1 MKKTIAVIGSA
12 AALSFAGA
20 GLAAAQDVATDDQ
33 AQTPE
38 TTEVDTTA
46 GETAGSDAADD
57 VTGDDATE
65 DGATDD
71 VDTPEEVSEI
81 AQQLCGSIS
90 AYDFLGS
97 AEGIVPGLSGEECE
111 ATADSAVEAAMS
123 GDIGGALDI
132 LRGIEAELP
141 DDGETGDETET
152 ADSGS
157 AGLLDGF
164 DGLSAAPE
172 ADADADAA
180 PETEAVTAE

>member
-33 AQTPE
+33 NQTPE

-46 GETAGSDAADD
+46 DETA
-57 VTGDDATE
+57 GDDATE

-111 ATADSAVEAAMS
+111 ANADAAVEAAMS

-132 LRGIEAELP
+132 LRSVGTELP
-141 DDGETGDETET
+141 DEDEAPGGSAELLGSLTGDAADTEED
-152 ADSGS
+152 AE
-157 AGLLDGF
+157 
-164 DGLSAAPE
+164 AAPFGS
-172 ADADADAA
+172 
-180 PETEAVTAE
+180 